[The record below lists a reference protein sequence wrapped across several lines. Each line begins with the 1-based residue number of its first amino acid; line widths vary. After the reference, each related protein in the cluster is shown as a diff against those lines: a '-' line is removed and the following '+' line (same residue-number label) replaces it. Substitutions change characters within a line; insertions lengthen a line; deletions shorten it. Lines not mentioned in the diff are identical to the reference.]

1 MLLLLAS
8 SPVVFGPTRAQE
20 RETRPPLLGSVA
32 GTVFDSVHQAP
43 LVGALVI
50 VENTTRSAITNGYGG
65 FAIDS
70 IPPGSYRVRVEH
82 PFLDSIGVQMRTGE
96 FSLAE
101 NETRHLEL
109 AVPSSETL
117 VAISCPPAR
126 RNLGPSAI
134 IGRLLDADSDE
145 PVQGARVSYAWAELS
160 FAAGLRREP
169 RVRDAVTGAD
179 GVFRICGLPS
189 DVEGTLQAVKGGVST
204 AEIRVRIQGEPLL
217 VQGLRIGTSV
227 TVVRDDSA
235 RSTRDAA
242 GVQRFSAP
250 VIQRG
255 EAVLTGRVVA
265 ANGQPIAGARVDVEG
280 TRSAALTNSNGEFV
294 LRDLPSGTQQVWARQ
309 LGYAPVSV
317 PVELST
323 KAPANVIIRMS
334 EPAQVLPSV
343 TVQAERDAG
352 LDQVGFTE
360 RKRALSGYF
369 VTGEEVMQRGP
380 NLLTD
385 VMRTIP
391 MLRVVPAGNNEY
403 IVESARAPLLGGNCV
418 RYYLDGA
425 PFEAVFPGDVD
436 RLIPPWN
443 VGAME
448 VYSGSS
454 APAQFQIAGAS
465 NCVIVVIW
473 SKFRLEQAAR
483 RRR

>member
-1 MLLLLAS
+1 
-8 SPVVFGPTRAQE
+8 
-20 RETRPPLLGSVA
+20 
-32 GTVFDSVHQAP
+32 
-43 LVGALVI
+43 
-50 VENTTRSAITNGYGG
+50 
-65 FAIDS
+65 
-70 IPPGSYRVRVEH
+70 
-82 PFLDSIGVQMRTGE
+82 
-96 FSLAE
+96 
-101 NETRHLEL
+101 
-109 AVPSSETL
+109 
-117 VAISCPPAR
+117 
-126 RNLGPSAI
+126 
-134 IGRLLDADSDE
+134 
-145 PVQGARVSYAWAELS
+145 
-160 FAAGLRREP
+160 
-169 RVRDAVTGAD
+169 
-179 GVFRICGLPS
+179 
-189 DVEGTLQAVKGGVST
+189 
-204 AEIRVRIQGEPLL
+204 
-217 VQGLRIGTSV
+217 
-227 TVVRDDSA
+227 
-235 RSTRDAA
+235 
-242 GVQRFSAP
+242 
-250 VIQRG
+250 
-255 EAVLTGRVVA
+255 
-265 ANGQPIAGARVDVEG
+265 
-280 TRSAALTNSNGEFV
+280 
-294 LRDLPSGTQQVWARQ
+294 
-309 LGYAPVSV
+309 
-317 PVELST
+317 
-323 KAPANVIIRMS
+323 
-334 EPAQVLPSV
+334 
-343 TVQAERDAG
+343 VQAERDAG